1 MGRSNLR
8 SQIGDCFT
16 RLVETQASRPTLVR
30 NDKGIESIAR
40 QTLGYNLADMTSEA
54 RRKAAVRT
62 SEAALWVKA
71 LIFDFDGLI
80 LDTETPEYQVWQ
92 SIYREHGFE
101 LPDDEWGKI
110 IGGYGLSNFDAAEHL
125 SHLSQGGLDSVSLRA
140 RHRSESH
147 ALIHSQSILPG
158 VMDYIHDAKRLGL
171 KLAIASSSA
180 HSWVDAHAKRLGIF
194 DPGDAIICG
203 DDVAAGRTKPNPD
216 LFLLA
221 LDQLKVRKEAAIVFE
236 DSPNGVKAANRAG
249 IFVVAV
255 PNPLTSTL
263 LIEGADLKLD
273 SLNDLSLSA
282 LLNKVK

>member
-1 MGRSNLR
+1 
-8 SQIGDCFT
+8 
-16 RLVETQASRPTLVR
+16 
-30 NDKGIESIAR
+30 
-40 QTLGYNLADMTSEA
+40 MTSGA

-62 SEAALWVKA
+62 SDYSPDALRGARRKAAVWVKA

-92 SIYREHGFE
+92 SIYREHGYE

-147 ALIHSQSILPG
+147 ALINSQSILPG
-158 VMDYIHDAKRLGL
+158 VMDYIHDAKRG
-171 KLAIASSSA
+171 
-180 HSWVDAHAKRLGIF
+180 
-194 DPGDAIICG
+194 
-203 DDVAAGRTKPNPD
+203 
-216 LFLLA
+216 
-221 LDQLKVRKEAAIVFE
+221 
-236 DSPNGVKAANRAG
+236 AN
-249 IFVVAV
+249 FVVAV